1 MHLRYGKLEISDF
14 YVCIDRDNSA
24 NQSYDSIY
32 IVLTVVEKTNI
43 KIVRTLM
50 MKRVEENL
58 DSNHHKNSKE
68 VKFVAFNNS
77 DINSST
83 ISIRCCCGW
92 ELCFSIMDL
101 VSDRFLIQKNV
112 AFSSM
117 TVSLRSGNCVFV
129 NLLAVFKLLLLETD
143 EESTGVIAFRFNY
156 FPERSSFPTLIIDC
170 AGSLYETS
178 QMIHLSEDSTILSYI
193 DEMLRHF
200 SCLSY
205 ESDELRAAGR
215 RLSSSLTY
223 FRTTLFSDDVGGEGG
238 SLLQSFRAFASVS
251 EGSQAT
257 ARMDTPV
264 LSSLVLPQYKV
275 ATLAK
280 SFLASLSA
288 DIVAS
293 PLVTMDLIE
302 KMLTIFNSI
311 GTRDNEARKSSPIS
325 SKKYCLS

>member
-58 DSNHHKNSKE
+58 DSSHHKNSKG

-117 TVSLRSGNCVFV
+117 TVSLRS
-129 NLLAVFKLLLLETD
+129 AD

-223 FRTTLFSDDVGGEGG
+223 FRTTLFSDDVGGDGG

-288 DIVAS
+288 DIIAS

-302 KMLTIFNSI
+302 KMLTIFNSL
-311 GTRDNEARKSSPIS
+311 GTRDNEASKSSPIS